1 MSTNINQRHLSNVL
15 SATKNNNARLVIS
28 VTTSA
33 GTVARLEVPQAD
45 AADLID
51 ALEGMVQ
58 ADGPAT
64 DEMIEEENEATQSQ
78 PSSTQE

>member
-1 MSTNINQRHLSNVL
+1 MISTINQRHLSNVL
-15 SATKNNNARLVIS
+15 SAIKNKNARLVIS

-33 GTVARLEVPQAD
+33 GTVARLEVTQAD

-51 ALEGMVQ
+51 VLEGLAQ

-78 PSSTQE
+78 PPSTQE

>member
-15 SATKNNNARLVIS
+15 SATMHESARLLIS

-33 GTVARLEVPQAD
+33 GTVARLDVPKAD
-45 AADLID
+45 AADLIVV
-51 ALEGMVQ
+51 LEGMVQ

-64 DEMIEEENEATQSQ
+64 GGLIEADTEATQSQ